1 MAIRLSVSVS
11 NIDTVMLVYDRI
23 EIRRST
29 NEAMTE
35 NVIEPLTDLGIIND
49 NNAYIV
55 LEAGTSYYYAVDNG
69 ETRDD
74 SQHTPYDPGT
84 SDNWYQSR
92 YYNSTVSG
100 AVSGWS
106 DAVRGEGAD
115 LFYDPCY
122 PPEISMSD
130 EEEVI
135 VNEIRR
141 LIGDPVD
148 LNREYGEEAAS
159 SIHTDGMTYELD
171 EKGWPT
177 CVTMGGVQYT
187 TTANPTING
196 YRYLIFEDCINTV
209 QVTCSGGCNNMEG
222 VDIWYYTFRHS
233 DRQILEAYNECPPP
247 PPLNSFTCNTQAYV
261 LYTAKRL
268 LQQENWHDAIEDGA
282 LIKDEGTTYD
292 PSPGFDFRKDLLDD
306 INDQLKDVIQA
317 LILTGIEGVRVE

>member
-1 MAIRLSVSVS
+1 MAIRLSIAVG
-11 NIDTVMLVYDRI
+11 NIDQVMQVYDRI
-23 EIRRST
+23 ECRRADDET
-29 NEAMTE
+29 MTDP
-35 NVIEPLTDLGIIND
+35 IMLTDLGLV
-49 NNAYIV
+49 NNNNSYIV
-55 LEAGTSYYYAVDNG
+55 LEANTSYYYGVDNG
-69 ETRDD
+69 ESRGGY
-74 SQHTPYDPGT
+74 TPYDPGT

-92 YYNSTVSG
+92 YYNSTLSG
-100 AVSGWS
+100 VYSGWS
-106 DAVRGEGAD
+106 DPVRGEGAD

-122 PPEISMSD
+122 PPEISMTD
-130 EEEVI
+130 EERLT

-159 SIHTDGMTYELD
+159 SIHPDGMTYELD

-177 CVTMGGVQYT
+177 CVTMGGIQYT

-196 YRYLIFEDCINTV
+196 YRYLMFENCIN
-209 QVTCSGGCNNMEG
+209 VTEVICSGTCDNTRG

-247 PPLNSFTCNTQAYV
+247 PPLTSANATNQAYI

-282 LIKDEGTTYD
+282 LIKDEGSHYD
-292 PSPGFDFRKDLLDD
+292 PTPGFDFRKKLLDELD
-306 INDQLKDVIQA
+306 DELDKTVNA
-317 LILTGIEGVRVE
+317 LVLTGIEGVRVE